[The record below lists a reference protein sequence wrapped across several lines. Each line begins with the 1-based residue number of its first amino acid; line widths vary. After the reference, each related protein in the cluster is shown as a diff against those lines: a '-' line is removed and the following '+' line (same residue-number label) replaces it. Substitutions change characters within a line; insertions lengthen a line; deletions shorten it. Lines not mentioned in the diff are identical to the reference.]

1 MSSIQDISEELTTKL
16 NELRMS
22 KNHPLM
28 KNKVFILLEGKTD
41 IKLFRNIFNHQTT
54 YIEQIKGKEKV
65 IEALE
70 ILQEEGFIKIF
81 GIKDSDFDNLENIV
95 YGNINLFL
103 TDYADMEIQMIESS
117 AFESLINEFSHQDC
131 YDNFLNNLKNKL
143 YNEALNIGYL
153 RWYNE
158 KEFRENS
165 SYLLRFRGLKFKEFT
180 EVSKCNIIINV
191 ENFFTEIIN
200 HSNSDLNNSGLILII
215 NDLKSYSNDYL
226 QICNGHDITTL
237 LAYIFNHKDNSDKSN
252 INQDRIEEA
261 LRLSYSFDDF
271 RQTSLYNNLNNWQQ
285 EYNIQ
290 IFKT

>member
-54 YIEQIKGKEKV
+54 YIEQINGKEKV

-81 GIKDSDFDNLENIV
+81 GIKDSDFDNLENTI
-95 YGNINLFL
+95 YEDINLFL

-158 KEFRENS
+158 KKFRENG
-165 SYLLRFRGLKFKEFT
+165 SYLLRFKGLKFKEFT
-180 EVSKCNIIINV
+180 EVSKCNFIINV

-200 HSNSDLNNSGLILII
+200 HSNSDLNSSDLILII
-215 NDLKSYSNDYL
+215 DNLKSYSNDYL
-226 QICNGHDITTL
+226 QISNGHDITTL

-271 RQTSLYNNLNNWQQ
+271 KQTSLYNNLNNWQQ
-285 EYNIQ
+285 QHNIQ